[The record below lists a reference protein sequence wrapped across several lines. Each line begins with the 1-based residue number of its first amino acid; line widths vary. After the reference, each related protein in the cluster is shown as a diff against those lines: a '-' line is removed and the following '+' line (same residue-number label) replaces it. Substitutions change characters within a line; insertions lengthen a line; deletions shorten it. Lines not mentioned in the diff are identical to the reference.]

1 MKLLFNILIRI
12 VVVVFHNLNYCRST
26 AFVRQKGTA
35 KNMLNRLCHIEF
47 NEVNFD
53 LVSQYLDKYP
63 SKRWKNIRQLVSLEC
78 VVTSSE
84 LEYENLEPWIQ
95 WASVHTGKSAA
106 EHKVFRLGD
115 INECPH
121 EQVFELLESEDVS
134 VGCISA
140 MNAENRLENPAY
152 FIPDPWTYSS
162 TDGSFFSRKIYE
174 ALTQAVND
182 NSSGRITKKSLFYLV
197 LALAVKTKFSNWPL
211 YFRTIFRAFNGK
223 KWNKA
228 LFLDLFISDL
238 HLSYFNK
245 YQPQFTTVFFNALA
259 HIQHHY
265 YFNSQFYKGTMRNPN
280 WYIRSELD
288 PFLDALDVYD
298 IIIGNHFECFDRD
311 EILTTTALRQVPF
324 TKEMFYYRLTNHFE
338 FLTEIG
344 VNDFV
349 VHPRMTRD
357 FLIEFSTQGD
367 CLAALKTLRSVTI
380 DSIPVF
386 GLIDNRGK
394 SLFVTLTYSKML
406 DNEATVNVGNNCLFQ
421 VKNRFVFVAVKNGMH
436 DGKGYCFSSRP
447 GLNFR
452 ALHGA
457 HVKGVFAYILSRF
470 AEGKNPRSVSKR
482 KV

>member
-1 MKLLFNILIRI
+1 
-12 VVVVFHNLNYCRST
+12 
-26 AFVRQKGTA
+26 
-35 KNMLNRLCHIEF
+35 MLNRLCHIEF

-53 LVSQYLDKYP
+53 LIKQYLERYSD
-63 SKRWKNIRQLVSLEC
+63 KRWKNIRYLVALEC
-78 VVTSSE
+78 VETSSE
-84 LEYENLEPWIQ
+84 VEYENLEPWIQ

-106 EHKVFRLGD
+106 EHNVFRLGD

-121 EQVFELLESEDVS
+121 AQVFELLESVDVS
-134 VGCISA
+134 IGCISA
-140 MNAENRLENPAY
+140 MNAENRLQNPAY
-152 FIPDPWTYSS
+152 FIPDPWTSS
-162 TDGSFFSRKIYE
+162 NTDGSFFSRKIYE

-182 NSSGRITKKSLFYLV
+182 NSSGRVTKKSIFYLS
-197 LALAVKTKFSNWPL
+197 LALATKTKFSNWPI

-238 HLSYFNK
+238 HLSYFKK
-245 YQPQFTTVFFNALA
+245 YQPRFTTVFFNALA

-265 YFNSQFYKGTMRNPN
+265 YFNSQFYDGAMRNPG

-298 IIIGNHFECFDRD
+298 VIIGNHFECFDRD
-311 EILTTTALRQVPF
+311 EILTTTALRQIPF
-324 TKEMFYYRLTNHFE
+324 TKEMFYYRLSNHFE
-338 FLTEIG
+338 FLGEIG
-344 VNDFV
+344 INDFE

-357 FLIEFSTQGD
+357 FLIEFRTEGD

-380 DSIPVF
+380 DSTPVF

-406 DNEATVNVGNNCLFQ
+406 DNATAVHVGGNWLF
-421 VKNRFVFVAVKNGMH
+421 NAEDRFVFVAVKNGMH
-436 DGKGYCFSSRP
+436 DGKGYCFSNQP
-447 GLNFR
+447 GLKFG

-457 HVKGVFAYILSRF
+457 HVKGVFSYILSRF
-470 AEGKNPRSVSKR
+470 VDEKISTSLSEQ